1 MAAIRRSRPEVLLEL
16 AFRILTCGFDSYWTK
31 GLWIFRANFIVFTRN
46 IGYSS
51 MKVRRPDSICCRVLS
66 VLAVGILLDPA
77 NRMARS
83 TPTRLQNRST
93 QSEAQRRALQIR
105 FHRIRRSRLALD
117 TSQRAAALNAI
128 RQAQRPLLF
137 VYIHGWMNNAV
148 SGDVCR
154 FEHFIDMVSRLP
166 EVTQG
171 KINVIGVYI
180 AWRGKDLSV
189 PGLDLLTF
197 WNRKLTGGSVAAQNS
212 CLATINELALA
223 AREPGKQVHHC
234 VLMGHSFGGLV
245 LSNTI
250 SHSILDASSTGA
262 RNASPWDM
270 AVAFNPA
277 DDSIGTRQ
285 LMSELDYLYKYDP
298 TRGAYVGRTPG
309 AEEGAVT
316 NENRPLLI
324 VLQSEN
330 DQATGKFFPIGQ
342 SLANTVNL
350 HYHWDTGSS
359 AWQQRTKSIGGRVP
373 DPHARQR

>member
-1 MAAIRRSRPEVLLEL
+1 MKTNSRRNRGSRYWMFVMLALALLLEACTAYGPYRGNISGVPLDAVRGPSDGRYKFAFIEFGDQGSAL
-16 AFRILTCGFDSYWTK
+16 A
-31 GLWIFRANFIVFTRN
+31 
-46 IGYSS
+46 
-51 MKVRRPDSICCRVLS
+51 
-66 VLAVGILLDPA
+66 
-77 NRMARS
+77 
-83 TPTRLQNRST
+83 
-93 QSEAQRRALQIR
+93 
-105 FHRIRRSRLALD
+105 
-117 TSQRAAALNAI
+117 TSQRAAAINVI

-137 VYIHGWMNNAV
+137 VYIHGWQNNAN

-154 FEHFIDMVSRLP
+154 FEHFIDLGSRFP

-171 KINVIGVYI
+171 KVEVIGVYI
-180 AWRGKDLSV
+180 AWRGKDLTV

-197 WNRKLTGGSVAAQNS
+197 WNRKSAGGEVAAQTS

-223 AREPGKQVHHC
+223 AREPGKKVHHC

-277 DDSIGTRQ
+277 DNSIGTRQ
-285 LMSELDYLYKYDP
+285 LMSELDYLYKYDSS
-298 TRGAYVGRTPG
+298 RVAYVGRTPG

-316 NENRPLLI
+316 NEDSPLLI

-350 HYHWDTGSS
+350 HYHWDDVPIPGGNGPKVSEGEFQTHTPGNDKYLVNFNVVPLGEATPPSGLKTYENR
-359 AWQQRTKSIGGRVP
+359 AFEANLRQNVRGRTFFN
-373 DPHARQR
+373 